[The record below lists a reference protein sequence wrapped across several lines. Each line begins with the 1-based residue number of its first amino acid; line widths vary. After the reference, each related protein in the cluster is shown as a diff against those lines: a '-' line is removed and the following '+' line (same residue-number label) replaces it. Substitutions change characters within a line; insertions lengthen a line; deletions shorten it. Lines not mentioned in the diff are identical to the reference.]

1 MKKINN
7 ITIVLSSLLA
17 ISTFSFG
24 QNNVEVEKI
33 TKYLESTIDYKDWLM
48 VSSTAQNI
56 VAVDILESR
65 LSFNVGQKSSSILQ
79 EQYFIK
85 SDNKLTPYKT
95 LNDMFSSSEFIESIK
110 IKKFKLNTDEDGLAF
125 EGLLWSIDK
134 ERGLGFFKEDNVW
147 YFVRSEFFDNKEVFV
162 VSTDENGQINSVIYE
177 EKLQKEMPDLPVESY
192 KLALTKAAAA
202 AASAPPQ
209 NTASKIKTVSEKD
222 STYMNTYL
230 LDDLNYVFEISP
242 ESLNSVNAISTISI
256 YKCALKITENAFVN
270 RTPFLIVANNE
281 TYIKQSEG
289 EKVLNM
295 PIFLESLEEKY
306 KLKTEADAK
315 LFFNLLND
323 LELFEFNRKDD
334 ELNTYYEKDKKWIFV
349 RKKSFGKMK
358 GYVLTVDEK
367 HKVSHIE
374 YTDVANE

>member
-222 STYMNTYL
+222 STYMNNYL